1 MATTQASPDGQTGAF
16 DLPNRWVVLIILL
29 GIAIFNQ
36 ADRFLLAGLIEPVK
50 QEFGVSD
57 AVMGLL
63 TGPAFA
69 VFYSLLAIPIAIY
82 ADRANRLKIIVA
94 GCIVW
99 SIFTVLSGF
108 ATGPW
113 TLAAARIGVGVG
125 EAAFQAPAYSIIA
138 AYFVAESRGKA
149 FAIMALSVYF
159 GQTLGLAGGP
169 AIAEAYD
176 WRLAFKLFGA
186 IGLVIIAIAWFVI
199 KEPPRVEAAP
209 DRKPFVPLAKRLI
222 RLGSYRNM
230 MIGMALGVL
239 SGLAFGSWGKTL
251 FERSYEMSTADAG
264 AAFGLAFAIPGMI
277 GALLFGALSDRL
289 TKTSYGRTLLLS
301 AIGLSGATAAVLG
314 AIWAPVLG
322 TALML
327 AVPAGILGGGW
338 AVGIYAGLQYILP
351 DHLRATGTAIA
362 MLFVN
367 LLGYAVGPW
376 AVGELSVLFGEGTL
390 GLQMA
395 LTVVVPIG
403 VVGAL
408 LLWRGSLTLD
418 DDRKNLHTGEKTS

>member
-1 MATTQASPDGQTGAF
+1 MNDTLSRASAK
-16 DLPNRWVVLIILL
+16 LPNRWVVLILLL

-50 QEFGVSD
+50 AEFGVSD

-69 VFYSLLAIPIAIY
+69 IFYSLLAIPIAIY

-99 SIFTVLSGF
+99 SVFTVLSGF

-138 AYFVAESRGKA
+138 AYFIAESRGKA
-149 FAIMALSVYF
+149 FAIMALAVYF

-169 AIAEAYD
+169 AIAEAYG
-176 WRLAFKLFGA
+176 WRAAFQLYGVLGLAL
-186 IGLVIIAIAWFVI
+186 IMVAWFVI
-199 KEPPRVEAAP
+199 VEPPRSEAP
-209 DRKPFVPLAKRLI
+209 PERQPFAPLAKRLMK
-222 RLGSYRNM
+222 LASYRNM

-251 FERSYEMSTADAG
+251 FERSYELSTADAG
-264 AAFGLAFAIPGMI
+264 AAFGLAFAIPGML

-301 AIGLSGATAAVLG
+301 AIGLAGATVAVIA
-314 AIWAPVLG
+314 AIWAPTLNNAVLI
-322 TALML
+322 AI
-327 AVPAGILGGGW
+327 PAGILGGGW

-362 MLFVN
+362 MLAVN

-376 AVGELSVLFGEGTL
+376 LVGELSVRFGEGTF
-390 GLQMA
+390 GLQQA

-403 VVGAL
+403 FAGAF
-408 LLWRGSLTLD
+408 LLWRGSLALQQDRDTLHRD
-418 DDRKNLHTGEKTS
+418 AAE

>member
-1 MATTQASPDGQTGAF
+1 MSEAATTSASDK
-16 DLPNRWVVLIILL
+16 LPNRWVVLILLL

-50 QEFGVSD
+50 AEFAVSD

-69 VFYSLLAIPIAIY
+69 IFYSLLAIPIAIY
-82 ADRANRLKIIVA
+82 ADRANRLRIIVV
-94 GCIVW
+94 GCVVW
-99 SIFTVLSGF
+99 SVFTILSGF

-113 TLAAARIGVGVG
+113 TLAAARVGVGVG

-149 FAIMALSVYF
+149 FAIMALAVYF

-169 AIAEAYD
+169 AIAEAYG
-176 WRLAFKLFGA
+176 WRAAFQIYGVL
-186 IGLVIIAIAWFVI
+186 GLVLILVSWLIIH
-199 KEPPRVEAAP
+199 EPPRTETP
-209 DRKPFVPLAKRLI
+209 PERQPFAPLAKRLI
-222 RLGSYRNM
+222 KLASYRNM

-251 FERSYEMSTADAG
+251 FERAYEMGTADAG
-264 AAFGLAFAIPGMI
+264 AAFGLAFAIPGMF
-277 GALLFGALSDRL
+277 GALLFGVLSDKL
-289 TKTSYGRTLLLS
+289 TKSSYGRTLLLS
-301 AIGLSGATAAVLG
+301 AIGLTGATLAVLV
-314 AIWAPVLG
+314 AVWAPSLNNAVLI
-322 TALML
+322 AI
-327 AVPAGILGGGW
+327 PAGLLGGGW

-362 MLFVN
+362 MLAVN

-376 AVGELSVLFGEGTL
+376 LVGELSVQFGEGTV
-390 GLQMA
+390 GLQQA

-403 VVGAL
+403 FVGAF
-408 LLWRGSLTLD
+408 LLWRGSLKLQQDRETLAA
-418 DDRKNLHTGEKTS
+418 KEANS

>member
-1 MATTQASPDGQTGAF
+1 MSHTAEQSPAQA
-16 DLPNRWVVLIILL
+16 LPNRWIVLVLLL

-50 QEFGVSD
+50 SEFAVSD

-69 VFYSLLAIPIAIY
+69 IFYSLLAIPIAIY
-82 ADRANRLKIIVA
+82 ADRANRLKIIVT

-99 SIFTVLSGF
+99 SVFTILSGF

-113 TLAAARIGVGVG
+113 TLAAARVGVGVG

-138 AYFVAESRGKA
+138 AYFIAESRGKA

-169 AIAEAYD
+169 AIAEALG
-176 WRLAFKLFGA
+176 WRAAFQIYGVLGLAL
-186 IGLVIIAIAWFVI
+186 IMIAWFVI
-199 KEPPRVEAAP
+199 VEPPRSEAP
-209 DRKPFVPLAKRLI
+209 PERQPFVPLARRLI
-222 RLGSYRNM
+222 RLASYRSM
-230 MIGMALGVL
+230 MIGMGLGVL

-251 FERSYEMSTADAG
+251 FERSYEIGTAEAG
-264 AAFGLAFAIPGMI
+264 AAFGLAFAIPGML

-289 TKTSYGRTLLLS
+289 TKVSYGRTLLLS
-301 AIGLSGATAAVLG
+301 AFGLTGATIAVLV
-314 AIWAPVLG
+314 AIWAPSL
-322 TALML
+322 TQAILI
-327 AVPAGILGGGW
+327 AIPAGLLGGGW

-362 MLFVN
+362 MLAVN

-376 AVGELSVLFGEGTL
+376 LVGELSVRFGEGTL
-390 GLQMA
+390 GLQQA
-395 LTVVVPIG
+395 LTLVVPIG
-403 VVGAL
+403 FVGAF
-408 LLWRGSLTLD
+408 LLWRGSKSLD
-418 DDRKNLHTGEKTS
+418 DDRKSLADHEANS

>member
-1 MATTQASPDGQTGAF
+1 M
-16 DLPNRWVVLIILL
+16 
-29 GIAIFNQ
+29 
-36 ADRFLLAGLIEPVK
+36 
-50 QEFGVSD
+50 
-57 AVMGLL
+57 
-63 TGPAFA
+63 
-69 VFYSLLAIPIAIY
+69 
-82 ADRANRLKIIVA
+82 
-94 GCIVW
+94 
-99 SIFTVLSGF
+99 
-108 ATGPW
+108 
-113 TLAAARIGVGVG
+113 
-125 EAAFQAPAYSIIA
+125 
-138 AYFVAESRGKA
+138 
-149 FAIMALSVYF
+149 
-159 GQTLGLAGGP
+159 
-169 AIAEAYD
+169 
-176 WRLAFKLFGA
+176 
-186 IGLVIIAIAWFVI
+186 
-199 KEPPRVEAAP
+199 
-209 DRKPFVPLAKRLI
+209 PLAKRLI

-418 DDRKNLHTGEKTS
+418 DDRKNLHTGENTG

>member
-1 MATTQASPDGQTGAF
+1 MNDATAKAASEK
-16 DLPNRWVVLIILL
+16 LPNRWIVLVLLL

-50 QEFGVSD
+50 AEFGVSD

-69 VFYSLLAIPIAIY
+69 IFYSLLAIPIAIY
-82 ADRANRLKIIVA
+82 ADRANRLRIIVA

-99 SIFTVLSGF
+99 SVFTVLSGF

-149 FAIMALSVYF
+149 FAIMALAIYF

-169 AIAEAYD
+169 AIAEAYG
-176 WRLAFKLFGA
+176 WREAFKLYGVL
-186 IGLVIIAIAWFVI
+186 GLALILISWVVIR
-199 KEPPRVEAAP
+199 EPPRSEAP
-209 DRKPFVPLAKRLI
+209 PVHQPFAPLAARLI
-222 RLGSYRNM
+222 KLASYRNM

-251 FERSYEMSTADAG
+251 FERSYDLSTADAG
-264 AAFGLAFAIPGMI
+264 ASFGLAFAIPGML
-277 GALLFGALSDRL
+277 GALLFGAVSDRL
-289 TKTSYGRTLLLS
+289 TKVSYGRTLILS
-301 AIGLSGATAAVLG
+301 AIGLTGATFAVLA
-314 AIWAPVLG
+314 AIWAPSLFS
-322 TALML
+322 
-327 AVPAGILGGGW
+327 AVMIAFPAGLLGGGW

-362 MLFVN
+362 MLAVN
-367 LLGYAVGPW
+367 LLGFAAGPW
-376 AVGELSVLFGEGTL
+376 LVGALSVQFGEGTL
-390 GLQMA
+390 GLQQA
-395 LTVVVPIG
+395 LSVIVPIG
-403 VVGAL
+403 LVGAF
-408 LLWRGSLTLD
+408 LLWRGASQLD
-418 DDRKNLHTGEKTS
+418 ADRKSLATGAGNS